1 MKLIGT
7 SSGYSD
13 ANVYSVIVRF
23 EDNGRR
29 YIGYVDFSPRSPQ
42 GEVVEVSDELTE
54 RPVRAGEVVKAEILR
69 AALTHKESL

>member
-13 ANVYSVIVRF
+13 EKVRSVIVRF
-23 EDNGRR
+23 EDNGKR
-29 YIGYVDFSPRSPQ
+29 YVGYVDFSPRSPQ

-54 RPVRAGEVVKAEILR
+54 RPVGAGEVVKAEILR
-69 AALTHKESL
+69 AALTHKKP